1 MRECALGNKTIWR
14 PFFKE
19 TMKNSKQLLFLNL
32 EQVLNFGDPIG
43 FRVAQS
49 HPGETIMA
57 LSYGLPVT
65 L

>member
-1 MRECALGNKTIWR
+1 MRECALGNKTIWQ

-43 FRVAQS
+43 FRVA
-49 HPGETIMA
+49 
-57 LSYGLPVT
+57 
-65 L
+65 